1 MNQKKQDKKIKIS
14 SAKASKSSLNH
25 QYTIRGV
32 SSSLDRLLR
41 EQAQKYNLSLNDVAL
56 MALKKGLG
64 LNESSYDDL
73 DHLIG
78 SWVDDA
84 KFDAALSDQRK
95 IDKGLWD

>member
-1 MNQKKQDKKIKIS
+1 MNQKKQDKKTTAPRTKVGKS
-14 SAKASKSSLNH
+14 LPSK

-32 SSSLDRLLR
+32 SSSIDQLLR
-41 EQAQKYNLSLNDVAL
+41 EQAKKSNLSLNDVAL

-64 LNESSYDDL
+64 FDENSHDDL

-84 KFDAALSDQRK
+84 QFDAAILDQRK
-95 IDKGLWD
+95 IDKDLWD